1 MHIREL
7 QKFPDEMAMHR
18 AQLRDFSHRPRKFQY
33 LPFGEENMDKAKAA
47 AAARARLSAEILRR
61 VAASKAKQPTN
72 PAKKSA
78 PAKKAVAKKRD
89 GKYDRN
95 AKFVCEKGCGKT
107 ITGPWSYK
115 QHLIKQHGYTP
126 EQAGLNPR
134 SKSKKK

>member
-7 QKFPDEMAMHR
+7 QKFPDEMAMRR

-47 AAARARLSAEILRR
+47 AAARVRL
-61 VAASKAKQPTN
+61 AANKAKQPTS

-95 AKFVCEKGCGKT
+95 AKFVCVEKGCGKT

>member
-7 QKFPDEMAMHR
+7 QKFPDEMAMRR

-33 LPFGEENMDKAKAA
+33 LPFGEENMDKAKVAA
-47 AAARARLSAEILRR
+47 AAKARL
-61 VAASKAKQPTN
+61 AANKAKTSTT
-72 PAKKSA
+72 AGKKSA
-78 PAKKAVAKKRD
+78 PAKKAVTKKRN

-95 AKFVCEKGCGKT
+95 AKFACSEKGCKKT

-134 SKSKKK
+134 NKSKKK

>member
-47 AAARARLSAEILRR
+47 AAARARLA
-61 VAASKAKQPTN
+61 VNKAKTSTN
-72 PAKKSA
+72 NPKKPS
-78 PAKKAVAKKRD
+78 PVAKKRD

-95 AKFVCEKGCGKT
+95 AKFACAEKGCGKT